1 MQVIAKLPDND
12 VQAQLSDALLACST
26 RQHPCDS
33 CLLCLLSFVAG
44 VQVIAKLPDNDVQAQ
59 LSDALG
65 LAVRESG
72 IEGAVV
78 LMVVQPGETNAY
90 DQQVSI

>member
-1 MQVIAKLPDND
+1 MQHHH
-12 VQAQLSDALLACST
+12 LAST
-26 RQHPCDS
+26 
-33 CLLCLLSFVAG
+33 ANG
-44 VQVIAKLPDNDVQAQ
+44 VQVLAKLPDNDVQAQ

-90 DQQVSI
+90 DQQVRLME